1 MPSVIKPT
9 ILKSDSERVPKTDF
23 PFRHCLP
30 VQTRFSDI
38 DVLGHLNNNVYFTS
52 MDLAKIDYFT
62 TIDPSINHSLRNID
76 LVVVH
81 IDCDFI
87 APSYFGEQLEVW
99 TAVTRIGPRQPHSGT
114 AHKSNAATGQ
124 TKSVGR
130 TVMAG
135 FDPAQAKGML
145 LNSKWID
152 DIEKFEQRPLRS
164 KPEKPLI

>member
-1 MPSVIKPT
+1 MTSVIKPT
-9 ILKSDSERVPKTDF
+9 ILKSDSERVPKADF

-38 DVLGHLNNNVYFTS
+38 DVLGHLNNNVYFTF

-76 LVVVH
+76 MVVVH

-99 TAVTRIGPRQPHSGT
+99 TAVTRIGRGSLTLEQHII
-114 AHKSNAATGQ
+114 NASTGQ

-135 FDPAQAKGML
+135 FDPAAAKGMP
-145 LNSKWID
+145 LNPKWIAG
-152 DIEKFEQRPLRS
+152 IEAFEQRPLRS
-164 KPEKPLI
+164 KPDKPLI

>member
-1 MPSVIKPT
+1 MTAIIKPT
-9 ILKSDSERVPKTDF
+9 YLKSDGERVPKTDY

-38 DVLGHLNNNVYFTS
+38 DVLGHLNNNVYLTF

-62 TIDPSINHSLRNID
+62 AIDPSINNSLQNID
-76 LVVVH
+76 MVVVH

-99 TAVTRIGPRQPHSGT
+99 TAVTRIGARSVTLEQRII
-114 AHKSNAATGQ
+114 NASTGQ
-124 TKSVGR
+124 TKCVGR

-135 FDPAQAKGML
+135 FDPATAKGMPI
-145 LNSKWID
+145 NPRWAD
-152 DIEKFEQRPLRS
+152 AAERFEDRTLRV
-164 KPEKPLI
+164 KPDKPMI

>member
-1 MPSVIKPT
+1 MTTIIKPT
-9 ILKSDSERVPKTDF
+9 YLRSDSERVPKTDF

-38 DVLGHLNNNVYFTS
+38 DVLGHLNNNVYLTF

-62 TIDPSINHSLRNID
+62 AIDPSINHSLKNID
-76 LVVVH
+76 MVVVH

-99 TAVTRIGPRQPHSGT
+99 TAVTRISAHSVT
-114 AHKSNAATGQ
+114 LEQRIINAATSQ
-124 TKSVGR
+124 TKCVGR

-135 FDPAQAKGML
+135 FDPATAKGAPI
-145 LNSKWID
+145 NPAWT
-152 DIEKFEQRPLRS
+152 EAAERFEQRKLRV
-164 KPEKPLI
+164 KPDKPQI